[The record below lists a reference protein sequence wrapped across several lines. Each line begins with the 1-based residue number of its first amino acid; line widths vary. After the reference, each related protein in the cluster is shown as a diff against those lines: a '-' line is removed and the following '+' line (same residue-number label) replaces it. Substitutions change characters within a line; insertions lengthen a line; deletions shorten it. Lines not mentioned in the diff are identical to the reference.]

1 MKAHSP
7 TLETILM
14 VEKTLL
20 DMSEYPTKK
29 ALREALPK
37 QIEYPTF
44 NKILDYL
51 EASGKI
57 RYNGRSIIYTGINS
71 PQLRNLVDRG
81 TIIRRR

>member
-1 MKAHSP
+1 
-7 TLETILM
+7 M
-14 VEKTLL
+14 VEKKLL
-20 DMSEYPTKK
+20 DMGEYPTKK
-29 ALREALPK
+29 ALREKLPK